1 MSSASVCKMCV
12 QDLSEIILH
21 TLKCSIYNTF
31 QARKTDVCRM
41 CARSQKILYTLKCLK
56 YNSFLVMC
64 ACVQDKSPPSYGFFY
79 CTNSQRGRTNQRGN
93 NRRVHVYIYKELSVY
108 PAHTLHTWRKALYNQ
123 CFKCVQD
130 RCFILHTS
138 CTHLVLEGEK
148 RNDILYLSV
157 YRISCTHILHTLTS
171 EC

>member
-64 ACVQDKSPPSYGFFY
+64 ACVQDKSPPSYGFF
-79 CTNSQRGRTNQRGN
+79 TAQITRGP
-93 NRRVHVYIYKELSVY
+93 KKSE
-108 PAHTLHTWRKALYNQ
+108 RK
-123 CFKCVQD
+123 
-130 RCFILHTS
+130 
-138 CTHLVLEGEK
+138 
-148 RNDILYLSV
+148 
-157 YRISCTHILHTLTS
+157 
-171 EC
+171 